1 MSNNSPDTGETSSH
15 KRKSENIAD
24 WPRKNKIKRSEVR
37 SKRGRSSSS
46 ESSEYSSYQEHSNKK
61 FREKNWYERKDRSRR
76 PRSRESSYEHKDGSR
91 RSRSRQ
97 RSHEHKDGSRRSRS
111 RQRSHEHK
119 DGSRRSYSRQRS
131 YEHKDGSRRSYS
143 RQRSYEYKDRSRRSR
158 SREKSHER
166 KDRSRR
172 LHARE
177 KSHERKVRSRRSRSR
192 EQRHKRKDRS
202 ERSRSPR
209 RTDNHNRRDT
219 FSSETEHNSFS
230 DTSRS
235 HGTDREYESSDTEKN
250 ISSKSIDN
258 MKDFMEGDVQ
268 LSEKTLQIL
277 GDNSKDSST
286 DHVKVHNVLLT
297 KWTDILQNG
306 LIKETLEEVL
316 KKFPFPKEFEAIA
329 APLVDPEFKYSLGES
344 GLKKDNFQIISQN
357 KIGAAMYAIALSLTI
372 IFNDGCKVD
381 PRITQYLSDAGRIL
395 GDVHYNVSIMRRAFI
410 LPKVNQT
417 VKEISDGLPISK
429 FLFGEEL
436 VSRMKAAKAVEK
448 SSKDLMRPSTSGVK
462 FKRSNQ
468 GSQPKKTHTP
478 TYKRTPTN
486 WRGSNRGGYK
496 SRSRGNL
503 DGPKRM
509 NRPYRRQ
516 Y

>member
-1 MSNNSPDTGETSSH
+1 MSAMIALDAHVLEKDLMSTKTALDVHILVKDLMSAKIALDVHILVKDLMSAKIALDVH
-15 KRKSENIAD
+15 ILVKDLMSAKIALDALVLVKSLMSAKIALITHILV
-24 WPRKNKIKRSEVR
+24 KSLMSAKIAL
-37 SKRGRSSSS
+37 
-46 ESSEYSSYQEHSNKK
+46 
-61 FREKNWYERKDRSRR
+61 
-76 PRSRESSYEHKDGSR
+76 
-91 RSRSRQ
+91 
-97 RSHEHKDGSRRSRS
+97 
-111 RQRSHEHK
+111 
-119 DGSRRSYSRQRS
+119 
-131 YEHKDGSRRSYS
+131 
-143 RQRSYEYKDRSRRSR
+143 
-158 SREKSHER
+158 
-166 KDRSRR
+166 

-177 KSHERKVRSRRSRSR
+177 KSQERKVRYRRSRSR

-202 ERSRSPR
+202 RRSRSPK
-209 RTDNHNRRDT
+209 RTDDHNRRDT
-219 FSSETEHNSFS
+219 FISETEHNSFS
-230 DTSRS
+230 DTSRY
-235 HGTDREYESSDTEKN
+235 HVTDREYESSDTEKN
-250 ISSKSIDN
+250 ISFKSIDN

-268 LSEKTLQIL
+268 LSEKTLHIL
-277 GDNSKDSST
+277 GDNSKGGNP
-286 DHVKVHNVLLT
+286 DHAKVHNVLLT

-306 LIKETLEEVL
+306 LIKETLDEVL
-316 KKFPFPKEFEAIA
+316 KKLPFPKEFEAIA

-357 KIGAAMYAIALSLTI
+357 KIGAAMYAIALALTI

-381 PRITQYLSDAGRIL
+381 LKITQYLSDAGRIL

-436 VSRMKAAKAVEK
+436 ISRMKAAKAVEK

-468 GSQPKKTHTP
+468 RSQPKKTHTP
-478 TYKRTPTN
+478 NYKRTPTN

-496 SRSRGNL
+496 SRNRGNL
-503 DGPKRM
+503 DGPKKT